1 MRVLFLMRW
10 AQEDRMLA
18 ASIALATIM
27 VGSMSALLCLCEVR
41 RRRRRRSLVHG
52 LLPKNSEKSVPKPKL
67 IY

>member
-1 MRVLFLMRW
+1 V
-10 AQEDRMLA
+10 EA
-18 ASIALATIM
+18 AGAVAHEADISRRRR
-27 VGSMSALLCLCEVR
+27 R